1 MRRQDSATVA
11 DVVAGPDA
19 ELSIKRAALAIFCC
33 AALLAPAGAATADPT
48 SAQCDHHRSGA
59 GRKACGQAGQY
70 RDPDRGEGTEVTSTV
85 VGVFRSGLKR
95 VDEGQIYSLLGFA
108 QVMMGRS
115 GIINELRLRL
125 DDPLIAQKVA
135 TQVEALTGY
144 KSVSWR
150 EANSD
155 LCRASRFAISSC

>member
-1 MRRQDSATVA
+1 MRSSSVRRWQKS
-11 DVVAGPDA
+11 
-19 ELSIKRAALAIFCC
+19 L
-33 AALLAPAGAATADPT
+33 
-48 SAQCDHHRSGA
+48 RS
-59 GRKACGQAGQY
+59 Y

-144 KSVSWR
+144 KSVPWQ
-150 EANSD
+150 EANSY